1 MSSSSRRR
9 SRAILRAAWQT
20 LRRNPRLL
28 WFSALLG
35 VASLVLTSIGATL
48 GWLGL
53 QAVPWL
59 ADHGFAE
66 PPEPSLS
73 GRAAIGVGLF
83 LWFGAHLL
91 APYFG
96 VALSSATLEAL
107 ASRPFRIRS
116 CLREANRRLGGIA
129 TFAVL
134 DASVGAFLAR
144 MRGGSSAQGRRRS
157 RGSPLAA
164 KLLGFA
170 WRSATYLVV
179 PVLSRESKG
188 GLAALGRS
196 TALMRQTW
204 REAFVGRLV
213 LGWVLW
219 PAALLALGALT
230 VLVML
235 GVSPLG
241 QPVLFG
247 VTAGLSVIAWV
258 GLAVIAHTLD
268 TIYRCALYV
277 FATEGVVPEPFADPD
292 LDEIWAVRREP

>member
-1 MSSSSRRR
+1 MSSRRR

-35 VASLVLTSIGATL
+35 VVSLALTSVGAML

-59 ADHGFAE
+59 DAQGFGE
-66 PPEPSLS
+66 PPEASLV

-83 LWFGAHLL
+83 LWFGTHLV

-96 VALSSATLEAL
+96 VALATATIEAL
-107 ASRPFRIRS
+107 ASRPFGVGAS
-116 CLREANRRLGGIA
+116 LRAANRRIAGIA

-144 MRGGSSAQGRRRS
+144 LRGGATAGRRRPS
-157 RGSPLAA
+157 QGNPLAA
-164 KLLGFA
+164 KLLGVA
-170 WRSATYLVV
+170 WWTATYLVV
-179 PVLSRESKG
+179 PVLAREPRG
-188 GLAALGRS
+188 GVAALGRS

-204 REAFVGRLV
+204 KEAFVGRLV

-219 PAALLALGALT
+219 PAAILALGLLSLL
-230 VLVML
+230 VLV
-235 GVSPLG
+235 GITPLA

-247 VTAGLSVIAWV
+247 VAAAASVVAYVAIAV
-258 GLAVIAHTLD
+258 VAHTLD
-268 TIYRCALYV
+268 TVYRCALYV
-277 FATEGVVPEPFADPD
+277 FATEGVVPEPFQGHE
-292 LDEIWAVRREP
+292 LDEIWAVRPEP